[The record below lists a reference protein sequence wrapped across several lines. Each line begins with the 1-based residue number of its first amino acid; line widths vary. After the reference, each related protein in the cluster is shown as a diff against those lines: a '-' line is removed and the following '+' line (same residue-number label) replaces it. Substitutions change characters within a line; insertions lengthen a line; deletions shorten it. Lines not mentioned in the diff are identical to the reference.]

1 MSLSKIAKMVAA
13 PASTQTRSQRD
24 LELWHA
30 WKRKPTDANASALLT
45 QVSPLISREAS
56 KWDQTLARPLLE
68 TEGKQLAMQAFKSYN
83 PNKGAALGTHV
94 VNQLQRMSRLA
105 YSNQNVAR
113 LPENKMLWFHSYHKA
128 HARLADELGRAP
140 TTDELADD
148 LGWSIPRVE
157 EFRTSIGRRELLESG
172 GAEESGSAGLYEADK
187 QEHLV
192 DFIHH
197 GLPPSQK
204 AIFEHLTGY
213 AGAEVLSNQQ
223 IQKKLGLTQGQ
234 FSYLKAK
241 LVTHV
246 STAQEGKHR

>member
-1 MSLSKIAKMVAA
+1 M
-13 PASTQTRSQRD
+13 
-24 LELWHA
+24 WHA
-30 WKRKPTDANASALLT
+30 WRRDRSDASASALLA

-68 TEGKQLAMQAFKSYN
+68 TEGKRLAMQAFASYD
-83 PNKGAALGTHV
+83 PDKGAALGTHV

-113 LPENKMLWFHSYHKA
+113 LPENKMLWFHAFHKG

-140 TTDELADD
+140 SSDELADE

-157 EFRTSIGRRELLESG
+157 EYRTSIGRRELLESG
-172 GAEESGSAGLYEADK
+172 GPGDAGAAGLHDADK
-187 QEHLV
+187 QDHLV

-197 GLPPSQK
+197 GLPPAQK
-204 AIFEHLTGY
+204 LMFEHLTGY
-213 AGAEVLSNQQ
+213 AGAERLSNHE
-223 IQKKLGLTQGQ
+223 IQKKLSLTQGQ
-234 FSYLKAK
+234 YSYLKEK

-246 STAQEGKHR
+246 SDVQKGRR